1 MMEQKMFT
9 AERKL
14 RSTQPGAAAPAPI
27 SQDVGELMRLL
38 LEIKSEIT
46 DLKGLAP
53 VTAVT
58 AAVDPFAA
66 APAAPDGEHHA
77 SEMTVIRTEMR
88 ALAVCIE
95 QTKKEIAALR
105 PSGTEDDRLLVVSNE
120 LEAIVQATEH
130 ATQSILEAA
139 EKLDNLG
146 QQLQSNAESDPFV
159 KSVADEIADTIISI
173 YEACNFQDI
182 TGQRINKVVKTL
194 EYVEQRVIAMISIW
208 GDEAIAEIQPTS
220 SKQHTNDE
228 SHLLNGPQLADQ
240 AISQEEIDKLF
251 S

>member
-1 MMEQKMFT
+1 MEHKIFA

-14 RSTQPGAAAPAPI
+14 RSANPVSAPVVHATH
-27 SQDVGELMRLL
+27 DVSELMRMLV
-38 LEIKSEIT
+38 EIKEELSE
-46 DLKGLAP
+46 LKAG
-53 VTAVT
+53 AV
-58 AAVDPFAA
+58 PPSSAA
-66 APAAPDGEHHA
+66 AAFTPAEEEHHP
-77 SEMTVIRTEMR
+77 SEMNVIRTEMR

-105 PSGTEDDRLLVVSNE
+105 PTGTEEDRLLVVSNE
-120 LEAIVQATEH
+120 LEAIIQSTEH

-208 GDEAIAEIQPTS
+208 GDDAIAEIQPAVNTA
-220 SKQHTNDE
+220 HANDE
-228 SHLLNGPQLADQ
+228 ARLLNGPQLASQ
-240 AISQEEIDKLF
+240 AISQDEIDKLF
-251 S
+251 G

>member
-1 MMEQKMFT
+1 MEHKLFA

-14 RSTQPGAAAPAPI
+14 RSTQPAAAAAPVHHSPH
-27 SQDVGELMRLL
+27 DVGDLMRLL
-38 LEIKSEIT
+38 VEIKEEISV
-46 DLKGLAP
+46 LKASNLAP
-53 VTAVT
+53 VPDQFAHP
-58 AAVDPFAA
+58 AVD
-66 APAAPDGEHHA
+66 EHHP
-77 SEMTVIRTEMR
+77 SEMNVIRTEMR

-105 PSGTEDDRLLVVSNE
+105 PSGTDEDRLLVVSNE
-120 LEAIVQATEH
+120 LEAIIQSTEH

-139 EKLDNLG
+139 EKLDSLG

-208 GDEAIAEIQPTS
+208 GDEAIAEIQPAANTAHAS
-220 SKQHTNDE
+220 DE
-228 SHLLNGPQLADQ
+228 SRLLNGPQLASQ
-240 AISQEEIDKLF
+240 AISQDEIDKLF
-251 S
+251 G